1 MVYHLLCD
9 DQSTVYQ
16 LPQNKKII
24 EQEQKMSMLGNL
36 TIAKSTSYI
45 STIPNKSCS
54 QLLYLRVDAYS
65 ESLKWS
71 TGH

>member
-1 MVYHLLCD
+1 
-9 DQSTVYQ
+9 
-16 LPQNKKII
+16 
-24 EQEQKMSMLGNL
+24 MSMLGNL

-65 ESLKWS
+65 EALKWS
-71 TGH
+71 TGHWAASSIQNFIYLVTFV

>member
-1 MVYHLLCD
+1 
-9 DQSTVYQ
+9 
-16 LPQNKKII
+16 
-24 EQEQKMSMLGNL
+24 MSMLGNL

-71 TGH
+71 TGLSSIFYPKFHISSNICIKLTV